1 MSVLLYGSIKF
12 PKFDQRVTDVHIF
25 FQYFEYDDFLN
36 HGRSYHL
43 GNGSQ
48 WVLLTGFAPV
58 KHVHNDLCMW

>member
-1 MSVLLYGSIKF
+1 MSVLLYGNIKF

-48 WVLLTGFAPV
+48 
-58 KHVHNDLCMW
+58 